1 MHSRTCYICKAFPQN
16 VFSHALSDY
25 LHNEIHIHIGYIW
38 KVFLQSEFS
47 NVSSIQIHQQIR
59 SRIVCIYVTF
69 LLHEFLNVP
78 SNSVPEQM
86 HIHRGCIY
94 KTYFPCDFS
103 NVPSNSL
110 HVLMHSRIGSIYVT
124 FLHILCIF
132 TLVAF
137 EGFFSRVSFPMSPQ
151 TRCIN
156 RCVVALVAF
165 VLGACLFPG
174 TMINESFRRRCDQS
188 GVKLLDYLYYRISDS
203 WSGVCT

>member
-1 MHSRTCYICKAFPQN
+1 M
-16 VFSHALSDY
+16 
-25 LHNEIHIHIGYIW
+25 
-38 KVFLQSEFS
+38 
-47 NVSSIQIHQQIR
+47 
-59 SRIVCIYVTF
+59 
-69 LLHEFLNVP
+69 P

-94 KTYFPCDFS
+94 TTYFPCDFS

-124 FLHILCIF
+124 FSRDDFSNVALDCPPQQMHIQIGCIRR
-132 TLVAF
+132 
-137 EGFFSRVSFPMSPQ
+137 FFSRVSFPMSPQ